1 MLSEL
6 IKSATIIE
14 SLGASSK
21 SKALAEMLRAGVDS
35 GKLASKSTADL
46 KRKLAER
53 EAIGS
58 TGIGNGV
65 AVPHVKSGAISEVC
79 MILGRSAQGIDYQA
93 IDGKP
98 VHTVFLLV
106 GPKDQAEAHLQSL
119 RWIAS
124 LARNAD
130 FRRFVLDASGEAEIR
145 ALLHEMSSSE

>member
-6 IKSATIIE
+6 IESATIIE

-21 SKALAEMLRAGVDS
+21 REVLAEMLQAGVDS
-35 GKLASKSTADL
+35 GKLASKSTSNL
-46 KRKLAER
+46 KRRLAQR
-53 EAIGS
+53 EAVGS

-65 AVPHVKSGAISEVC
+65 AVPHVKTGVVSEAC

-93 IDGKP
+93 IDGQP

-106 GPKDQAEAHLQSL
+106 GPANQAEAHLRSL

-130 FRRFVLDASGEAEIR
+130 FRRFVRNASGEAEIR